1 MDLKQRKLNR
11 AEWNSIE
18 VPVSD
23 SEKNIL
29 NLIIQGYHDVNIRI
43 NNNNSIFNFLKIEYN
58 EKMEDYIYIKYFSE
72 QCDKIQSS
80 ITKINKNYK
89 NINVNVNVKINSA
102 DKIRLDRHDDKT
114 LKKQDIYE
122 NVLLKHAEE
131 FLRYKLKMIKNKL
144 YFIIILYLNY

>member
-1 MDLKQRKLNR
+1 
-11 AEWNSIE
+11 
-18 VPVSD
+18 
-23 SEKNIL
+23 
-29 NLIIQGYHDVNIRI
+29 
-43 NNNNSIFNFLKIEYN
+43 
-58 EKMEDYIYIKYFSE
+58 MEDYIYIKYFSE

-122 NVLLKHAEE
+122 NILLKHAEE
-131 FLRYKLKMIKNKL
+131 FLRYKLKNDKKQTIFHYYTLFKLLKNNIKRVNRHILTICNNVIKLFEDEIDISIIIENADEIIEKNKNL
-144 YFIIILYLNY
+144 